1 MRALEWSTHARTSV
15 QASEQ
20 TLGAPFGWDELR
32 LRPDTALRV
41 LLAAV
46 IGFGLAGVASAYVH
60 HVLGRESAF
69 GFVPT
74 FDLDREGNVPSWFS
88 ALVLTA
94 CAGSLYV
101 IYRVKRTLGDG
112 YARHWGGLAVIF
124 AYFSLDEAAE
134 VHELSYRP
142 LRALFGLSDGLAFVS
157 WIIPFGA
164 LALIVAALYLRFL
177 LALPGHFRG
186 LFVFAAVLFA
196 GGAVGGELMSWG
208 YRGPMLDAMPGDLD
222 ARLIA
227 SDSLT
232 YALFAAGEE
241 VCEMLGAT
249 VFLYALLAYL
259 AAGRSTVMLKF
270 DERPAVLGT
279 WRSRDCGR

>member
-1 MRALEWSTHARTSV
+1 MPIQFPERAR
-15 QASEQ
+15 
-20 TLGAPFGWDELR
+20 GAPAGCDELH
-32 LRPDTALRV
+32 LRPGTALRV
-41 LLAAV
+41 LLTAV
-46 IGFGLAGVASAYVH
+46 ICLGLAGMASAYVH

-101 IYRVKRTLGDG
+101 IYRAKRTLGDG
-112 YARHWGGLAVIF
+112 YAWHWGGLAVIF
-124 AYFSLDEAAE
+124 AYFSFDEAAE
-134 VHELSYRP
+134 IHELSYRP
-142 LRALFGLSDGLAFVS
+142 LRALFDLSDGLAFVS

-177 LALPGHFRG
+177 LALPGRFRR
-186 LFVFAAVLFA
+186 LFVFAAVLFV
-196 GGAVGGELMSWG
+196 GGAVGGELTSWG

-222 ARLIA
+222 ARLVA

-259 AAGRSTVMLKF
+259 AAGRRTLMLRF
-270 DERPAVLGT
+270 GERPPVPGT
-279 WRSRDCGR
+279 WPCRARGR